1 MRAGTKIAELRGL
14 FTSAVAAASV
24 IGDVASDVGD
34 AASGVG
40 AAPAAEA
47 EFLSSD
53 GDDDDQDK

>member
-1 MRAGTKIAELRGL
+1 MPATMKIADLMVL
-14 FTSAVAAASV
+14 FTSTVTAASV

-53 GDDDDQDK
+53 NDDDDQDK